1 MYVLLLF
8 HIITELKIAIFIPK
22 SEPWSGVI
30 PLYSLHTYFP
40 SFSEKKSRK
49 KKNCD
54 VIEADQLKWFGS
66 AHADP
71 LNFQT

>member
-49 KKNCD
+49 KKN
-54 VIEADQLKWFGS
+54 QNK
-66 AHADP
+66 
-71 LNFQT
+71 